1 MSVPALQMPVPPRLP
16 TEDDLPY
23 EDGIPMESARHFA
36 QLELLIQT
44 LLPWAIARGDVAVGG
59 NQFVYFS
66 GEQVRGR
73 QFRGPDIYVVTGVRR
88 RERKS
93 WVVWEE
99 GKGPDAVVELLSE
112 STAAFD
118 KGEKRLVYQDQLRV
132 PAYYWFDPF
141 NPEDRA
147 GFVLRGNRYR
157 PLMRDVDGSLP
168 VAVLGLK
175 LALWEGEFDGIAA
188 IWLRWAD
195 RDGLL
200 PLPVEVAS
208 RRAAAAETRAA
219 AERLR
224 ADAEQA
230 RAETERMR
238 AQAERER
245 AEQAEQE
252 LARLRALLAGQ
263 GNPSPRKG

>member
-1 MSVPALQMPVPPRLP
+1 MSVPALQMPVLPRLP

-73 QFRGPDIYVVTGVRR
+73 HFRGPDIYVVTGVRR

-99 GKGPDAVVELLSE
+99 GKGPDVIVELLSE

-141 NPEDRA
+141 NPADRA
-147 GFVLRGNRYR
+147 GFVLRGSRYR
-157 PLMRDVDGSLP
+157 PIMRDADGNLP

-175 LALWEGEFDGIAA
+175 LVLWEGEFDGIAA
-188 IWLRWAD
+188 TWLRWAD

-208 RRAAAAETRAA
+208 RRAAAAETRA
-219 AERLR
+219 E
-224 ADAEQA
+224 AEQA
-230 RAETERMR
+230 RAETERTR

-245 AEQAEQE
+245 AEHAEQE
-252 LARLRALLAGQ
+252 LARLRALLAGP
-263 GNPSPRKG
+263 GNSDPRQR